1 MGGLSAID
9 LLATVSVFMLVMCL
23 AAIAGLLLLHKRNR
37 RSQMVRQRVGM
48 NAASQEE
55 AEGRVVRLFRDGA
68 EFEAVLPGL
77 SGKAAGPLAK
87 IHAKCRA
94 AGIEKPLPTI
104 LLIAVAS
111 AVGTFALTFAFTG
124 HLPGAIMASIGL
136 LYGMWTLVRMKANK
150 IAAKFDDQ
158 FVEAL
163 ELCSRSLR
171 AGHTVIAGL
180 TLASEESHEPV
191 KSVLTDIVQKQEM
204 GVSLEDALREVASDH
219 PSQDLKLFAASVA
232 IQIRA
237 GGNLAETTNRLAAVI
252 RERLRLAKRVKVLI
266 AQTQMSKQVLLGL
279 PVVVFILLNVI
290 NPGYMEPMY
299 QTDLGQKMIAICVA
313 SLVVGTWAMNKMAV
327 LKY

>member
-1 MGGLSAID
+1 MAGLSPID
-9 LLATVSVFMLVMCL
+9 LLAIVAVFMLVMCVS
-23 AAIAGLLLLHKRNR
+23 AIGGLIWMHKRHK

-48 NAASQEE
+48 NAANQEE
-55 AEGRVVRLFRDGA
+55 GEGRVVRLFHDGA
-68 EFEAVLPGL
+68 EFEAILPGI
-77 SGKAAGPLAK
+77 SRHAAGPLAR
-87 IHAKCRA
+87 IHAKCRT
-94 AGIEKPLPTI
+94 AGIEMSLPTI
-104 LLIAVAS
+104 LITGLGSGIGVFAI
-111 AVGTFALTFAFTG
+111 TFALTQ
-124 HLPGAIMASIGL
+124 HLPGAIMAAGGIVHGL
-136 LYGMWTLVRMKANK
+136 WTAVKMKANK
-150 IAAKFDDQ
+150 ITAKFDDQ

-180 TLASEESHEPV
+180 TLASEESKEPV
-191 KSVLTDIVQKQEM
+191 RSVLTEIVQKQEM
-204 GVSLEDALREVASDH
+204 GVSLEDALRDVAGEH

-252 RERLRLAKRVKVLI
+252 RERPRLAKRVKVLI

-299 QTDLGQKMIAICVA
+299 STDMGQKMLVICVA
-313 SLVVGTWAMNKMAV
+313 SMAVGTWAMNKMAV